1 MSLFDPS
8 IIQFFEAAAL
18 AIVSFDPI
26 GAVRLVLL
34 ANEFRAE
41 WRA

>member
-1 MSLFDPS
+1 MSVLSTSVVHFLAV
-8 IIQFFEAAAL
+8 AAI

>member
-1 MSLFDPS
+1 MSLFNTS
-8 IIQFFEAAAL
+8 AVHFLEVAVI